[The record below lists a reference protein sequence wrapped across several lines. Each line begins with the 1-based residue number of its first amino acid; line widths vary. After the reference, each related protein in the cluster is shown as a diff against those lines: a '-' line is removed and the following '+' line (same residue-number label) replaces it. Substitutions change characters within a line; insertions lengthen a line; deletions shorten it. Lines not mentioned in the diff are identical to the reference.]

1 MTIHVVQAGETVASI
16 AEQYQITP
24 ELLIEINELPNPDNL
39 VIGQSLAI
47 RIPETVHTVVAGDSL
62 FAIAQQYEV
71 DANKIL
77 QNNPRIAA
85 TEALNP
91 GDTLVITFADEEPLR
106 SILVTGYAYPFID
119 RTVLRKTLPFL
130 TYLSI
135 FTYGFTPQGDLVPAE
150 DDELIAIAAEF
161 GVEPIMILA
170 PMDAEG
176 NFNSQLAHEMF
187 QNPEGQSILIE
198 NIVTTM
204 RAKGYVGLD
213 IDFEFILPEDKQAFI
228 NFISNVNTRLD
239 QEGFLT
245 LVALA
250 PKISGEMTGLLYEAH
265 DYPAIGAVVDLVLL
279 MTYEWGYLYG
289 PPMATSPL
297 NNVRQVLDY
306 GVTVID
312 RSKILLGVPNYSYD
326 WPLPFVQ
333 GETVA
338 EALSNQEAIQRAA
351 QYGVTIQFDETAQ
364 APFYNYTDAQG
375 VEHVVWFDDV
385 RSMNAKFRLIPEYN
399 LTGAGIWQIMNFFPG
414 MTNVIGSL
422 FTVENP

>member
-16 AEQYQITP
+16 AEQYQIAP

-338 EALSNQEAIQRAA
+338 EALSNHEAIQRAA

>member
-1 MTIHVVQAGETVASI
+1 MNYDNSCGTGGETVASI

-187 QNPEGQSILIE
+187 QNPEGQSRLIE

-279 MTYEWGYLYG
+279 MTYEWGYLYAL
-289 PPMATSPL
+289 PMATSPL

-326 WPLPFVQ
+326 WPY
-333 GETVA
+333 
-338 EALSNQEAIQRAA
+338 LSYRVRPWQR
-351 QYGVTIQFDETAQ
+351 
-364 APFYNYTDAQG
+364 
-375 VEHVVWFDDV
+375 H
-385 RSMNAKFRLIPEYN
+385 
-399 LTGAGIWQIMNFFPG
+399 
-414 MTNVIGSL
+414 
-422 FTVENP
+422 